1 MDLIRDMPYVKV
13 KEPDGAFYVFVDIRE
28 CPIPDDMEFCEKL
41 LNEKFV
47 AAVPGTAFFAPG
59 FLRLSY
65 ACSMEQIKE
74 GMARMKEFLESL

>member
-1 MDLIRDMPYVKV
+1 
-13 KEPDGAFYVFVDIRE
+13 
-28 CPIPDDMEFCEKL
+28 MEFCEKL

-74 GMARMKEFLESL
+74 GMARMKEFLGSL